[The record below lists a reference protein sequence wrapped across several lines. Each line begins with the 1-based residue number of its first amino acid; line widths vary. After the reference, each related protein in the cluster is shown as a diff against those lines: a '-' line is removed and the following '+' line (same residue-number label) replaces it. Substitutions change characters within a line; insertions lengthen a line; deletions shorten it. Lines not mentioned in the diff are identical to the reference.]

1 MRAFDAPRLV
11 IVFACIVA
19 TLIFAIENFETRRLP
34 HLKLEKED
42 SLRASKNDQPSGSN
56 SSMTQDKSI
65 VRTEKVDYTH
75 PWPFLDS
82 SGSAIDI
89 GDYMNDY
96 LHNNNSEDAVLDLA
110 EVLHTNSYS
119 KEAIDIL
126 LNKVQASINEGKEV
140 PIEMLQLLRTVM
152 HEQGY
157 LDDYKAFLSSMPN
170 DYLLKPQLIS
180 EMSAFLSQQGSS
192 DDAEVILTD
201 GLRIYPNNTSVWDA
215 YASFLKSE
223 GRVNEAESAYQYM
236 LQQIED
242 TAETRLEL
250 GRLYLA
256 NGNLSAAQQVFEQVI
271 RIAPGYKEEIAQLI
285 HDQQS

>member
-65 VRTEKVDYTH
+65 VRTEKVDYAH

-82 SGSAIDI
+82 SGSTADVS
-89 GDYMNDY
+89 DYMNDY
-96 LHNNNSEDAVLDLA
+96 LHQNSSEYAVFDLA
-110 EVLHTNSYS
+110 EILYANSYS
-119 KEAIDIL
+119 KEANDIL
-126 LNKVQASINEGKEV
+126 LHKVQASINEGKEV

-157 LDDYKAFLSSMPN
+157 LDDYKAFLSSIPN
-170 DYLLKPQLIS
+170 DYPLKPQLLS
-180 EMSAFLSQQGSS
+180 EMSAYLSQQGSS
-192 DDAEVILTD
+192 YDAEVILTD
-201 GLRIYPNNTSVWDA
+201 GLRTYPNNTSVWDA
-215 YASFLKSE
+215 YASLLKSE
-223 GRVNEAESAYQYM
+223 GRFGEAESAYQYM